1 MPVPWVFF
9 TDLDGTLLD
18 HATYRWTAARGALAA
33 IRRRGSP
40 LVIVTSKSR
49 AEVLPLLRDLGCRDP
64 FVVENGGAIYLP
76 AGYFPFRGKGARRA
90 ERNWQ
95 RISLGTPRRKLL
107 GALGRAARRARVPIR
122 GFAQMTAGDVAS
134 ATGLTLG
141 EARRALRREYD
152 EPFLILDGGARA
164 WPRLRREIRREGLRA
179 TRGSRFFHILGAN
192 DKGVAVRHL
201 IRWFRRARGARAR
214 TVGLGDSPNDVAL
227 LRAVD
232 IPILVARPGGR
243 YDSETLAAVP
253 GVRRAGGVGPQ
264 GWDRAV
270 RALLRKTK
278 K

>member
-1 MPVPWVFF
+1 MPVHGVFF

-49 AEVLPLLRDLGCRDP
+49 AEVLPLLRDLGRCDP

-76 AGYFPFRGKGARRA
+76 AGYFQFRVKGARRA
-90 ERNWQ
+90 GREWQ
-95 RISLGTPRRKLL
+95 RVPLGTSRLKLV
-107 GALGRAARRARVPIR
+107 GALGRAARRAGVRIR
-122 GFAQMTAGDVAS
+122 GFAQMTVGQVAA
-134 ATGLTLG
+134 ATGLGLR

-152 EPFLILDGGARA
+152 EPFLILDSGVRA
-164 WPRLRREIRREGLRA
+164 WPRLRGEIRREGLQA
-179 TRGSRFFHILGAN
+179 TRSSRFFHILGAN

-201 IRWFRRARGARAR
+201 IRWFRRALGTRVR

-270 RALLRKTK
+270 RNLLRR
-278 K
+278 